1 MVNLG
6 QLTDYAFY
14 HLGHER
20 VMGGVLGRKF
30 QLEVIGNPEWI
41 GEFEANEAN
50 WELANYQFAL
60 TTSPAGARLTKS
72 NSAHST
78 RGVNIAQATMRSCSP
93 HRSLKEAFLHIML
106 LRHFSHEDG
115 FKRWREAFKN
125 RYHPRNM
132 LRHMKILRSRLFS

>member
-78 RGVNIAQATMRSCSP
+78 RGVNIAQATIGVVLRIDRSRKPSCISCS
-93 HRSLKEAFLHIML
+93 SDIFLTRMASNGGV
-106 LRHFSHEDG
+106 R
-115 FKRWREAFKN
+115 
-125 RYHPRNM
+125 P
-132 LRHMKILRSRLFS
+132 SRTATIPGICCGI